1 MSGTQAGLPSAS
13 FDWAS
18 GRGEKWRDQL
28 VAMEAM
34 LAPVDEP
41 LIDALKLDCAYRI
54 ADLGCGGGGT
64 TRELLRRAPLGSSVD
79 GFDISPPL
87 IEAAR
92 ANVRDGERNIAFSL
106 ADVSQAPP
114 PSAPYDRLLSRF
126 GIMFYAD
133 PAAAFANLAR
143 WLVPGGRFA
152 FAVWGRALDNPW
164 QSMVREIAAEVVE
177 LAQPDPAGP
186 GPFRY
191 GEPQILHSLLDRAGL
206 TELRVRDWHGTLA
219 IGGGLPAAAAAEFA
233 LRSSSIAEPVIAAG
247 ERVFESARQAL
258 AARFVR
264 HEASGVV
271 RLGASVLI
279 VTGSRLEAP

>member
-1 MSGTQAGLPSAS
+1 MSGTQAGPPSAI
-13 FDWAS
+13 FDWAT

-92 ANVRDGERNIAFSL
+92 ANVQERESNIAFSL

-114 PSAPYDRLLSRF
+114 PRAPYDRLLSRF

-133 PAAAFANLAR
+133 PAGAFANLAR
-143 WLVPGGRFA
+143 WLAPGGRFA

-164 QSMVREIAAEVVE
+164 QSMVREIAAEVVD
-177 LAQPDPAGP
+177 LPKPDPAAP

-191 GEPQILHSLLDRAGL
+191 AEPEILISLLDRAGL
-206 TELRVRDWHGTLA
+206 TELRVSDWHGTLA

-247 ERVFESARQAL
+247 EPVFESARQAL
-258 AARFVR
+258 AARFAR
-264 HEASGVV
+264 HQASGVV

-279 VTGSRLEAP
+279 VTGSRLEAH